1 MVIKYDIDIDPKS
14 IERNLSRILN
24 QTYKL
29 LPNREENIDWEKP
42 LSTILEELGGM
53 DRLLENQS
61 DIFFSLVSK
70 LEGLFLLTK
79 EEDFLLFR
87 RTIFDCLNLI
97 NIIKNNIIDKE
108 I

>member
-1 MVIKYDIDIDPKS
+1 MIIKYNIDIDPKS
-14 IERNLSRILN
+14 VERNLSRILN

-97 NIIKNNIIDKE
+97 NIIKNNIDKE